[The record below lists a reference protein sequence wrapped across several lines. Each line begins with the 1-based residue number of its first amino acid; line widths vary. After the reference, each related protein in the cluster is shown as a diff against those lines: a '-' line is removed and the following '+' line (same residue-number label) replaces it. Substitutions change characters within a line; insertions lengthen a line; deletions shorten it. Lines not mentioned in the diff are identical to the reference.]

1 MYRVRIWQ
9 ITLQKPQIK
18 GVNNKKRLR
27 TATDP
32 DKIVSVD
39 QLVIPTPGF
48 IPNNRGIP
56 TTQSYF
62 SATVS
67 IDHFYDFT
75 YIHLMEKLDEKSTV
89 EEKYIFERV

>member
-32 DKIVSVD
+32 DKIVSIY
-39 QLVIPTPGF
+39 QLVRSTPGF
-48 IPNNRGIP
+48 IPNHRGIP
-56 TTQSYF
+56 TTQIYF
-62 SATVS
+62 SSTVS
-67 IDHFYDFT
+67 VDHFYDFT
-75 YIHLMEKLDEKSTV
+75 YIYLMGKLDEKSTV
-89 EEKYIFERV
+89 EAKYIFERV